1 MDISKRLIDKKLL
14 TIIIVVTFLFVMLV
28 SRLFYL
34 QIINADELVA
44 KAYSQWTRDLAFTAN
59 RGEILDRNGVT
70 LASSNTSF
78 TLYARPNELSKSEDE
93 INKIIEILDI
103 DKEAFLTKINKKVS
117 EVKIAT
123 NISKKQMLSLVKLN
137 YSGYYLTVDSNRYY
151 PFGNFLTQTI
161 GFTSSDNV
169 GISGLELLYNAQ
181 LMGIDGASYTQSDL
195 IGNKISNSKTTY
207 LSPLDGFSLNLTIDS
222 NMQLYVEQAVN
233 EALIKYSANSASCI
247 MMNANTGEI
256 LSIASA
262 PTYDLNNIPRNDSN
276 TLNAQSKQLI
286 ISDVYEPGSTFKIIT
301 SAIGL
306 EEDKIKNSYYCPG
319 FHIVDGQRI
328 KCWKSIGHGSQNF
341 AEGICNSCNCVF
353 MDVALSVGKET
364 FYAYLDKFGLKN
376 KTGLDFPGESSS
388 ILLPLDNVKNVDLA
402 RIGFG
407 QAIAVTPIQLICAVS
422 SILNGGNLIK
432 PYLVKS
438 IYDKNTNIVVKEN
451 NTEIVK
457 NTVSEETSNLLKE
470 YLVNVV
476 EKGSGKNAKID
487 GYTIGGKTG
496 TSQKYLNGAIAKGKY
511 ISSFLGFTQIGND
524 NIVCLFMVDEPKG
537 YLYYGSIV
545 AAPYV
550 KNIFENTFN
559 YLKIERKDYQER
571 LVTMPSLIGLS
582 LQEALSILKNAGLS
596 YEYTGEQG
604 MVNYQMPNPYD
615 TIDKDSVVFF
625 NVE

>member
-34 QIINADELVA
+34 QIINADELVS

-123 NISKKQMLSLVKLN
+123 NISNKQMLSLVKLN

-306 EEDKIKNSYYCPG
+306 EEDKIKKGYYCPG

>member
-123 NISKKQMLSLVKLN
+123 NISNKQMLSLVKLN

-222 NMQLYVEQAVN
+222 NMQLYVEQAVK

-306 EEDKIKNSYYCPG
+306 EEDKIKKGYYCPG

-457 NTVSEETSNLLKE
+457 NTVSEKTSNLLKE
-470 YLVNVV
+470 YLVTVV
-476 EKGSGKNAKID
+476 EEGSGKNAKID
-487 GYTIGGKTG
+487 GYTIGGKNG
-496 TSQKYLNGAIAKGKY
+496 TSQNYLNVAIAKGKY

>member
-476 EKGSGKNAKID
+476 EEGSGKNAKID

>member
-123 NISKKQMLSLVKLN
+123 NISNKQMLSLVKLN

-476 EKGSGKNAKID
+476 EEGSGKNAKID

>member
-34 QIINADELVA
+34 QIINADELVS

-78 TLYARPNELSKSEDE
+78 TLYARPNELSKSDDE
-93 INKIIEILDI
+93 IKNIIEILGL

-123 NISKKQMLSLVKLN
+123 NISNKQMLSLVKLN